1 MRMMRVLALLVLVGS
16 IPVAA
21 GAGPLVAGD
30 IVKFSDLPGDT
41 GGGEFKLSDVTNP
54 ADWIITF
61 CLQKTEYMNFTSNF
75 LIGSINPYTL
85 TDPADKGGDVNG
97 QDPISSQTA
106 WLYTQFTDGTLQ
118 NYAYNSGNA
127 VFASRAASADSLQ
140 HAFWMLEGEESV
152 DQGNYYYNL
161 AVSHTPQNF
170 GIGDVAVLNMFVYN
184 SQGVLVEAQDQ
195 LVRAS
200 VPEPA
205 TLALMGA
212 GMLGMTIVRRRRSK
226 A

>member
-1 MRMMRVLALLVLVGS
+1 MRMMRVLALLILVAA
-16 IPVAA
+16 IPATA
-21 GAGPLVAGD
+21 GAGPIVAGD
-30 IVKFSDLPGDT
+30 VVRFSDLPGDT
-41 GGGEFKLSDVTNP
+41 GGGEFRLTDVTNA
-54 ADWIITF
+54 ADWILTF

-75 LIGSINPYTL
+75 IVGSINAYTL
-85 TDPADKGGDVNG
+85 TDPADKGGNVNG

-118 NYAYNSGNA
+118 NYAYSGGTS

-140 HAFWMLEGEESV
+140 HAFWMLEGEEAV
-152 DQGNYYYNL
+152 DQSNYYYNL
-161 AVSHTPQNF
+161 AMSSTPQAF

-195 LVRAS
+195 LTRAS

-205 TLALMGA
+205 TLVLMGA
-212 GMLGMTIVRRRRSK
+212 GLLGMTVVRRRRPK
-226 A
+226 P